1 MLPALYALIPVV
13 SWGVWLTPSQNVRVP
28 NQQVKTF
35 YVAVAN
41 VALATPVFTAQEP
54 AAWRELTLGTSARV
68 FAGSQ
73 IWALGGLCAFTAT
86 NKIGTARAFG
96 IWAPLNIVVSMLL
109 WGALLFREFIRS
121 GPYRIPLLLVL
132 ILVIIAGVLLIV
144 FAKGAGAVRG
154 QNRRGFLLGLSG
166 AVGAGVLWGSYVV
179 PIHYA
184 GISMWVGGLPLALG
198 MLCGSLLL
206 ALQSR
211 TSFRLDNGQA
221 YLRVLATGLM
231 WGIGNYGMLL
241 LVGALGAGRGF
252 TIAQLSVVVNALMRI
267 FILKYPA
274 PHTRAAAMNLVGCIL
289 ATIGGIV
296 LGILK

>member
-1 MLPALYALIPVV
+1 MLTVFYALIPVV

-28 NQQVKTF
+28 NQQVKTL

-41 VALATPVFTAQEP
+41 LALATLVFAAQTP
-54 AAWRELTLGTSARV
+54 AAWRELSLGTGALV
-68 FAGSQ
+68 FAGGL

-86 NKIGTARAFG
+86 DKIGTARAFG
-96 IWAPLNIVVSMLL
+96 IWAPLNIVVSML

-121 GPYRIPLLLVL
+121 ARSTLPLLVL
-132 ILVIIAGVLLIV
+132 SVLVIITGVLLII

-154 QNRRGFLLGLSG
+154 QNRRGFLLGLAG
-166 AVGAGVLWGSYVV
+166 AVGAGVLWGSYFL

-198 MLCGSLLL
+198 MLFGSLVL
-206 ALQSR
+206 AWQSHTR
-211 TSFRLDNGQA
+211 FYLDNVQA
-221 YLRVLATGLM
+221 YLRVMSTGLM

-252 TIAQLSVVVNALMRI
+252 TIAQLSVVVNALMGI
-267 FILKYPA
+267 FILKDPE
-274 PHTRAAAMNLVGCIL
+274 PSTRAAAMTFVGCIL